1 VRERIVSDREQLIRA
16 IAHHLWE
23 ESGRP
28 SGQETVHWEAARRLA
43 EAQTAAFALQKPVT
57 QAQTQPTMQAE
68 TSMRTVDEIV
78 AETQKAV
85 EHAIREAFNA
95 GRDHTASEL
104 KRRMVALFEG
114 LISGEPGPTPDAT
127 HGEHH
132 EQHEHHEH
140 H

>member
-1 VRERIVSDREQLIRA
+1 VSDREQLIRA
-16 IAHHLWE
+16 IAHRLWE

-28 SGQETVHWEAARRLA
+28 SGQETVHWEAARRIA
-43 EAQTAAFALQKPVT
+43 EAQMSAFALQEPVA
-57 QAQTQPTMQAE
+57 QAPSKSAIQAE

-78 AETQKAV
+78 AETQKSV

-114 LISGEPGPTPDAT
+114 LIGGEPAHAPAPDGG
-127 HGEHH
+127 HGEH
-132 EQHEHHEH
+132 QEHHEH